1 MEQRGI
7 GAEDGKVFPEKGFFL
22 DEDADDDDIFLAIF
36 FQGIAAV
43 RLTEVAVAFFHENAV
58 LTGRTERF
66 IMASVGEV
74 YEEEIVAV
82 ETFVDVAAMKY
93 ADHDF
98 FGRIAQP
105 LRNEFRLSR

>member
-1 MEQRGI
+1 
-7 GAEDGKVFPEKGFFL
+7 
-22 DEDADDDDIFLAIF
+22 
-36 FQGIAAV
+36 
-43 RLTEVAVAFFHENAV
+43 
-58 LTGRTERF
+58 
-66 IMASVGEV
+66 MASVGEV